1 MRGLT
6 SLVPKGP
13 LATILSA
20 WLLASTGWWAFTVAL
35 AVYAFD
41 RSGAVAVG
49 AVAAARL
56 LPAVL
61 AAPLTGGLIDRGDR
75 GRVVAAAFA
84 VQSACL
90 GIAAALV
97 LDHGSLV
104 GIVVLA
110 AISAGAAT
118 AARPGLQALM
128 PAVARSTL
136 ELIRATA
143 AWSATDSIAFMLGG
157 GAAGVAIAAVG
168 AGAVVAAAAT
178 MLALAGALAVRL
190 PPVSATEA
198 DELEEEDEG
207 FAYVLAGLR
216 ALVRTPMLHA
226 PFALFAG
233 LLVLEGTT
241 DVQLVVL
248 SVGTLGMGNGGP
260 GVLFAVWG
268 AGGVLGGAAVVS
280 LVRRRG
286 YGLALALGAIA
297 SAAGVALAGV
307 DGVPV
312 AVAAMVPAG
321 FGLALVEA
329 AVMGVVPRLA
339 DDATIGRVYAL
350 SEVLYA
356 GAAGLGALIAPA
368 LIDALGAPASLAAVG
383 IVFGVGAAFALK
395 AFARLDAGQEEAARL
410 RELLRG
416 VSFLAPL
423 VLPRLERLVR
433 GARAVAIPA
442 GATVIRAGERGEE
455 FFVVE
460 DGTVEIVE
468 YGRRQGP
475 GTGFGEIALLRDVP
489 RTATVR
495 ALTDV
500 RLWALSRPSFIAAI
514 SGQGDATYL
523 AEAVVNEQ
531 LARARIS
538 EPGAER

>member
-1 MRGLT
+1 MMRGPM
-6 SLVPKGP
+6 SRVPRGP
-13 LATILSA
+13 LATILGA
-20 WLLASTGWWAFTVAL
+20 WLLASTGGWAFTVAL

-56 LPAVL
+56 LPAVF

-75 GRVVAAAFA
+75 GRVVAAACA
-84 VQSACL
+84 VQAACL
-90 GIAAALV
+90 AIEAALV
-97 LDHGSLV
+97 LDHASLAAL
-104 GIVVLA
+104 VVLA
-110 AISAGAAT
+110 ATISAAAT

-128 PAVARSTL
+128 PAVASSTE

-143 AWSATDSIAFMLGG
+143 AWSATDSVAFMVGG
-157 GAAGVAIAAVG
+157 GAGGIAIAEVG
-168 AGAVVAAAAT
+168 AGAVVAAAAA
-178 MLALAGALAVRL
+178 MLALASALAFRL
-190 PPVSATEA
+190 PPVSATET
-198 DELEEEDEG
+198 DELEEDAES

-233 LLVLEGTT
+233 MLVLEGTT

-248 SVGTLGMGNGGP
+248 SVGKLGMGNGGP

-268 AGGVLGGAAVVS
+268 AGGVLGGAAVLM

-286 YGLALALGAIA
+286 YGLALALGAICF
-297 SAAGVALAGV
+297 AAGVALAGV

-312 AVAAMVPAG
+312 AVAAMAPAG
-321 FGLALVEA
+321 IGLALVEA
-329 AVMGVVPRLA
+329 AVMGIVPRLA

-356 GAAGLGALIAPA
+356 GAAGVGALIAPV
-368 LIDALGAPASLAAVG
+368 LIDALGAAGSLAAVG
-383 IVFGVGAAFALK
+383 IAFGVGATLALK
-395 AFARLDAGQEEAARL
+395 SFARLDAGQEEAARL

-433 GARAVAIPA
+433 GAQAVAIPA
-442 GATVIRAGERGEE
+442 GATVIRAGEPGEE

-468 YGRRQGP
+468 YGRKQGP

-500 RLWALSRPSFIAAI
+500 RLWALSRRSFIAAVT
-514 SGQGDATYL
+514 GQGDASHL
-523 AEAVVNEQ
+523 AEAVVSEQ
-531 LARARIS
+531 LARARVS
-538 EPGAER
+538 EPGA